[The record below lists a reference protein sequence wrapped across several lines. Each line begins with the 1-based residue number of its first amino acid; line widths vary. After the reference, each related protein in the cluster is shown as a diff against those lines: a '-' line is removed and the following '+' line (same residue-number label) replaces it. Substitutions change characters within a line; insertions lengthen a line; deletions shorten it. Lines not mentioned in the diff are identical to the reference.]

1 MKRLALLIALA
12 ACGGGA
18 KSSPNNAS
26 STPDSPK
33 AAAAPTCDAKT
44 CTDCIAQSCQWD
56 IEKQHCATACDAD
69 AKNCLSFAAKDPGQT
84 RAAEVCATAK
94 Q

>member
-1 MKRLALLIALA
+1 MKRLALIIALA
-12 ACGGGA
+12 ACGGSSA
-18 KSSPNNAS
+18 KSPSNAS
-26 STPDSPK
+26 TTSDPPK
-33 AAAAPTCDAKT
+33 ASAPTCDAKT

-56 IEKQHCATACDAD
+56 IEKKSCATGCDAD
-69 AKNCLSFAAKDPGQT
+69 AKNCLSFAANDPGQT